1 MSNVIEFSL
10 PRDQRVVPPHAST
23 VIAVHDE
30 LLPALGPDRWM
41 VKFPDCWV
49 RYIGQSL
56 AERDE
61 VEVDDWIC
69 PQTPSAPDR
78 TVLFTSNDGS
88 LCELDR
94 ERRIYRNGEPA
105 LPLPLLAFGTPDLA
119 APHQLALGHRAAL
132 LIGAPVAQSAGG
144 SLWRIGIALVP
155 PIVWI
160 YATPPLQPL
169 PRDLGAR
176 WLARAK
182 VKQDAER

>member
-1 MSNVIEFSL
+1 MSDVIEL
-10 PRDQRVVPPHAST
+10 PVSGEQRVVPPHAST

-30 LLPALGPDRWM
+30 LMPALGPDRWV

-49 RYIGQSL
+49 RYVSQSL
-56 AERDE
+56 AERDGL
-61 VEVDDWIC
+61 EVDDWIC

-78 TVLFTSNDGS
+78 TVLFASEDGS
-88 LCELDR
+88 LCEMDR
-94 ERRIYRNGEPA
+94 ERRIYRNGEQA

-132 LIGAPVAQSAGG
+132 LIGAPTRQSAAG
-144 SLWRIGIALVP
+144 SLWRLAIALVP
-155 PIVWI
+155 AIIWI

-169 PRDLGAR
+169 PGNLGAR

-182 VKQDAER
+182 VKLDAER

>member
-1 MSNVIEFSL
+1 MSNVIEFTA

-49 RYIGQSL
+49 RYVSQSQ
-56 AERDE
+56 AERDQL
-61 VEVDDWIC
+61 EVDDWIC

-78 TVLFTSNDGS
+78 TVLFISNDGS
-88 LCELDR
+88 LCEMDR
-94 ERRIYRNGEPA
+94 ERRIYRNGELA
-105 LPLPLLAFGTPDLA
+105 LSLPLMAFGTPELGA
-119 APHQLALGHRAAL
+119 SHQLTLGHRAAL
-132 LIGAPVAQSAGG
+132 LIGAPVAQSGAG
-144 SLWRIGIALVP
+144 SLWRMGIALVP

-160 YATPPLQPL
+160 YSAPPLPPL
-169 PRDLGAR
+169 PGDLGAR

-182 VKQDAER
+182 VKLDAER